1 MEYTINLRAEYQQQ
15 INDMIQPFAAFN
27 NNINQF
33 LVNNDGHAYE
43 AFLETN
49 FNITNN
55 ISTLANNEKV
65 YESVIKVKVIGYIM
79 GGGPNQKGPQ
89 VARKENFV
97 EVRFPR
103 EHVILGDIN
112 EFTDDGYR
120 P

>member
-1 MEYTINLRAEYQQQ
+1 
-15 INDMIQPFAAFN
+15 MIQPFAAFN

-33 LVNNDGHAYE
+33 MISDSGHSYE
-43 AFLETN
+43 AFLQTD
-49 FNITNN
+49 FGISNN
-55 ISTLANNEKV
+55 ISNLANNEKV
-65 YESVIKVKVIGYIM
+65 YESKIQIRVIGYVM

-89 VARKENFV
+89 VARRENFV

-112 EFTDDGYR
+112 EFSDEGYR

>member
-1 MEYTINLRAEYQQQ
+1 M
-15 INDMIQPFAAFN
+15 NDMVQAFASFS

-33 LVNNDGHAYE
+33 MISDSGHSYE

-49 FNITNN
+49 YGLTDN
-55 ISTLANNEKV
+55 ISNLGNNEKV
-65 YESVIKVKVIGYIM
+65 YEAKIAVKVIGYIM
-79 GGGPNQKGPQ
+79 GAGPNQKGPQ

-103 EHVILGDIN
+103 EQVILGDIN
-112 EFTDDGYR
+112 EFSDDGYR